1 MLPLFISLLLLFC
14 AASAQTAEEYL
25 KAGFAQ
31 YSQGDFKAARQFLEK
46 AVRLQPK
53 SVESRFLLGATLIE
67 LNDTVGAIHQLGQAH
82 RLNPKHLDIRKLLA
96 VQYLHNG
103 QAKYAIALLEP
114 IVGALPYD
122 EEIHLLLINSRQ
134 IAGDSS
140 GSFALART
148 AAERFPRSAQIA
160 AWLGFQLQFSGRYD
174 EAKQYLQK
182 AIALEPAFGVPYQ
195 IMGDVFLKEEN
206 YTESIQW
213 FRRAAATMPDDVDT
227 LLGLSRALGEIGE
240 IEQAIQVLSK
250 AAQTAPKDARV
261 HSQLSRLYF
270 RLGDEVSARRES
282 ELSTILR
289 GVEPPVFRPPSGLAI
304 RRE

>member
-1 MLPLFISLLLLFC
+1 
-14 AASAQTAEEYL
+14 
-25 KAGFAQ
+25 
-31 YSQGDFKAARQFLEK
+31 
-46 AVRLQPK
+46 
-53 SVESRFLLGATLIE
+53 
-67 LNDTVGAIHQLGQAH
+67 
-82 RLNPKHLDIRKLLA
+82 
-96 VQYLHNG
+96 
-103 QAKYAIALLEP
+103 
-114 IVGALPYD
+114 
-122 EEIHLLLINSRQ
+122 
-134 IAGDSS
+134 
-140 GSFALART
+140 
-148 AAERFPRSAQIA
+148 
-160 AWLGFQLQFSGRYD
+160 
-174 EAKQYLQK
+174 
-182 AIALEPAFGVPYQ
+182 
-195 IMGDVFLKEEN
+195 MGDVFLKEEN